1 MTPCPRGGGEV
12 LIQGR
17 ATIQEIQHSDLGRH
31 PPLLFPPP
39 PLHLYLYPYQVLVN
53 VNINVNVHV
62 NQEWDGY
69 STILSKTK
77 AKTHLSLASI
87 GRKRE
92 NCTTDS

>member
-31 PPLLFPPP
+31 PTLPPP
-39 PLHLYLYPYQVLVN
+39 IHLYPYQVLVN
-53 VNINVNVHV
+53 VNVNVNVHG

-69 STILSKTK
+69 STILSKT
-77 AKTHLSLASI
+77 
-87 GRKRE
+87 
-92 NCTTDS
+92 

>member
-1 MTPCPRGGGEV
+1 MTQCPRGGGEV

-39 PLHLYLYPYQVLVN
+39 SPLPLPSLGKCKYKCKCTCKSRMGWVQHN
-53 VNINVNVHV
+53 FIK
-62 NQEWDGY
+62 D
-69 STILSKTK
+69 IK

-87 GRKRE
+87 GSKRE

>member
-1 MTPCPRGGGEV
+1 MTQCPRGRGGGV

-17 ATIQEIQHSDLGRH
+17 ATVQEIQHSDLGRH
-31 PPLLFPPP
+31 PLPP
-39 PLHLYLYPYQVLVN
+39 PLHLYPYQVLVN
-53 VNINVNVHV
+53 VKVNVNVHVNVHV